1 MKKEIIYY
9 SILTLAIALLLV
21 FETNLFSEESK
32 YVSKVVEVEEFER
45 LDIDLDC
52 DIYVSLGE
60 EQKVVFEGPAAFL
73 DQVETQLVNGVLKI
87 THKQPGLLS
96 KIFGDESEETSA
108 GEPHRPLPN
117 RSILY

>member
-60 EQKVVFEGPAAFL
+60 EQKVVFEGPASFL
-73 DQVETQLVNGVLKI
+73 DQVETQLVCLRQTFHN
-87 THKQPGLLS
+87 LL
-96 KIFGDESEETSA
+96 
-108 GEPHRPLPN
+108 
-117 RSILY
+117 